1 MFNGEV
7 IDRRKEKIAAEAAPA
22 AVAEDNLERLRVA
35 SEVGAEEVN
44 RVSAEILR
52 KDPHQVVEFKKTVR
66 GEVQTFRDIGYT
78 LVQLN
83 IGGTGMFAGRAV
95 GLRTD
100 DALFTA
106 DWMLPPVWE
115 EETSWQA
122 EAKKRLLTFKA
133 CSCDSRGRCKFHGEM
148 CAGQLGPGKWIEE
161 DMQRLRKVSTTPL
174 CEALEVLMRAE
185 AARQNTRIVTPGR

>member
-7 IDRRKEKIAAEAAPA
+7 IDRRKEKLAAEAVPSGPATPA
-22 AVAEDNLERLRVA
+22 AVEIPDAILGVA
-35 SEVGAEEVN
+35 GG
-44 RVSAEILR
+44 
-52 KDPHQVVEFKKTVR
+52 QVVEFKKTVR
-66 GEVQTFRDIGYT
+66 GEVQTFRSVGYT

-83 IGGTGMFAGRAV
+83 INGTGMFAGRAV

-115 EETSWQA
+115 EGLSWQA
-122 EAKKRLLTFKA
+122 EALKRLNTFRG
-133 CSCDSRGRCKFHGEM
+133 CSCGPTGRCKFHGET
-148 CAGQLGPGKWIEE
+148 CAGNLGPGKWIEE

-174 CEALEVLMRAE
+174 CEALEVLMKAE
-185 AARQNTRIVTPGR
+185 AARANSRIVTPGR

>member
-1 MFNGEV
+1 METV
-7 IDRRKEKIAAEAAPA
+7 T
-22 AVAEDNLERLRVA
+22 
-35 SEVGAEEVN
+35 
-44 RVSAEILR
+44 
-52 KDPHQVVEFKKTVR
+52 EFKKTVR

-83 IGGTGMFAGRAV
+83 IGGQRMFAGRAV

-100 DALFTA
+100 EKVFVA

-115 EETSWQA
+115 EDLSWQA
-122 EAKKRLLTFKA
+122 EAKKRLLTYKS
-133 CSCDSRGRCKFHGEM
+133 CSCDSRGRCAFHVEA

-174 CEALEVLMRAE
+174 CEALEVLMKAE
-185 AARQNTRIVTPGR
+185 AARQNAKIVTPGR